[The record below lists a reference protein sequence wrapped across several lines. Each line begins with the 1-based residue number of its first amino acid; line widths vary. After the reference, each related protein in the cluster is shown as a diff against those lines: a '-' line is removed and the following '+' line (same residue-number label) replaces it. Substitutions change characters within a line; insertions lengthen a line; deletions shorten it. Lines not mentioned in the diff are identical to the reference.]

1 MAHLPHPQPQQPQPF
16 NIDLGKLFAAN
27 KPAGSKSLIE
37 ALATERKA
45 SVASLVLVDLWPVNP
60 MLAGDV
66 ALQLESLI
74 LETGKVPRFDLFL
87 RSTGGMAEIPW
98 RMVSLIRS
106 FSDEF
111 EVVVPRMA
119 MSGATHIAIA
129 ADNIIMSPLSCL
141 GSVDP
146 TRSHQLLPRDPTN
159 NMPIPVSVQDLKHCL
174 EFVRRNVPE
183 GEPVGPIVS
192 QLFTHVS
199 PLAIGALEQS
209 YELSRLITKK
219 VLATRKKPLEPKDVD
234 NIVEQLAGR
243 YFSHGYFISRDEV
256 EKDLR
261 LDVVKA
267 NPGDDLF
274 KKIEALNQYYTEV
287 FQKEVAVPGAPVP
300 LTFRITGFLETPKS
314 RRILC
319 QVMAQGPN
327 GPNTQV
333 VAATWISEKNS

>member
-1 MAHLPHPQPQQPQPF
+1 MAHLPQPQPQPQPF
-16 NIDLGKLFAAN
+16 NIDLGRIFAAN
-27 KPAGSKSLIE
+27 KPAGSRSLME
-37 ALATERKA
+37 TLAVERKA
-45 SVASLVLVDLWPVNP
+45 RVTSLVLVDLWPVNP

-66 ALQLESLI
+66 ALQLESLL
-74 LETGKVPRFDLFL
+74 LETGKVPKFDLFL

-106 FSDEF
+106 FSDEY
-111 EVVVPRMA
+111 EVMVPRMA

-129 ADNIIMSPLSCL
+129 ADSIVMGPLSSL

-174 EFVRRNVPE
+174 AFVKANVPK

-192 QLFTHVS
+192 ELFKSVS

-209 YELSRLITKK
+209 YELSRLITRK
-219 VLATRKKPLEPKDVD
+219 VLATRKKALKPKVVEK
-234 NIVEQLAGR
+234 IVVQLAGE
-243 YFSHGYFISRDEV
+243 YYSHGYFISRDEV
-256 EKDLR
+256 ERDLG
-261 LDVVKA
+261 LEVVKA
-267 NPGDDLF
+267 EPGDELF
-274 KKIEALNQYYTEV
+274 KKIEALNTYYTEV
-287 FQKEVAVPGAPVP
+287 FQKEVPVPGAPVP
-300 LTFRITGFLETPKS
+300 LTFRITGFVETPES

-319 QVMAQGPN
+319 QVMAAGPN

-333 VAATWISEKNS
+333 VAGAWISEPNS